1 MNDSALRALLAWLRP
16 RSNWKWLVVG
26 EIERQG
32 LQTLVEVASPAQIT
46 VVVEND
52 TAAAALREG
61 LDARVTVA
69 VDDYATLRSVVTGVD
84 ATLEYGVLEGAADP
98 ARIVLAL
105 ARATRLYGV
114 VAAMEKDAVARR
126 TLWDW
131 WLDAR
136 LNDVS
141 SHQAEG
147 CSMVRGT
154 R

>member
-1 MNDSALRALLAWLRP
+1 MNDTALRALLDWLRP

-26 EIERQG
+26 EIEREG
-32 LQTLVEVASPAQIT
+32 LQTLIDVANPAQIT
-46 VVVEND
+46 VVVETE
-52 TAAAALREG
+52 TAAAALSDG
-61 LDARVTVA
+61 LDARVNVA
-69 VDDYATLRSVVTGVD
+69 VDEYATLRSVATGVD

-98 ARIVLAL
+98 ARNVLAL
-105 ARATRLYGV
+105 ARATRLYGA
-114 VAAMEKDAVARR
+114 VAALEKNSLPRR

-141 SHQAEG
+141 SREEDG
-147 CSMVRGT
+147 CSLVRGT